1 MITLCDLN
9 KSLIKKAK
17 KLKGEIEFKAVC
29 GDIFEYQKKNGGLIA
44 TASNPSFN
52 MGGGLDG
59 KIAKRFPEEV
69 KQAKEFMYTDNL
81 FFTVTVD
88 NELKSS
94 REIIK
99 RALAGCYAY
108 RSINI
113 IISGFGTGIG
123 GLDEDIF
130 IEELECI
137 INADLRHA
145 NLGGA
150 DLGGANLG
158 YADLGGANLRGANL
172 GGANLRGANLRGANL
187 GGANLRGADLR
198 GADLVGANLG
208 GANLRGADLRHANL
222 GGADLRG
229 ADLGGANLGGAN
241 LRGADLRGAETD
253 NVIVDERTCFFSLQC
268 PEEGS
273 FIGWKKCRDGK
284 IVKLLI
290 TEKAK
295 RSSATTRK
303 CRASEVVVLEID
315 GKKTGIAVSLQDEK
329 FIYKVGKTIKI
340 KDFDEDRWNECSSG
354 IHFFITKKES
364 INY

>member
-198 GADLVGANLG
+198 GA
-208 GANLRGADLRHANL
+208 
-222 GGADLRG
+222 
-229 ADLGGANLGGAN
+229 
-241 LRGADLRGAETD
+241 ETD

>member
-137 INADLRHA
+137 INDDLRYA

-158 YADLGGANLRGANL
+158 YADLGGADLGGADLGGADLRGANL
-172 GGANLRGANLRGANL
+172 RGANLRGANLRGANL
-187 GGANLRGADLR
+187 GGANLRGADL
-198 GADLVGANLG
+198 GGANLG
-208 GANLRGADLRHANL
+208 
-222 GGADLRG
+222 G
-229 ADLGGANLGGAN
+229 ADLGGANLG
-241 LRGADLRGAETD
+241 GADLRGAETD

-354 IHFFITKKES
+354 IHFFITKEEA
-364 INY
+364 INYN